1 MQKKFTVEL
10 VYSEKAN
17 VYYYFLLWHQF
28 LVFKTLHLP
37 AYFLECWARPPVS
50 WCGPILS
57 LTLAPHTWST
67 PTFEDCKQRQTVLKK
82 KKFESD
88 SSWKLVAIFNRI
100 ARTLSNTKLQ
110 VNKTELYHISCLLT
124 LLYMQQLNKTIFYLL
139 TKLSCTIL
147 SAFWLIKRLHY
158 NFILCSLPFDL
169 TESFSESLITVN
181 VATILQPK
189 GPQILQIGQ

>member
-1 MQKKFTVEL
+1 MSSLIILLSKMQKKFTVEL

-67 PTFEDCKQRQTVLKK
+67 PTFEDCKQRQKVLKK

-88 SSWKLVAIFNRI
+88 SSWKLVAIFNKI
-100 ARTLSNTKLQ
+100 AWILSNTKLQ

-124 LLYMQQLNKTIFYLL
+124 LLYMQQLNKTIFYLV
-139 TKLSCTIL
+139 TKL
-147 SAFWLIKRLHY
+147 
-158 NFILCSLPFDL
+158 
-169 TESFSESLITVN
+169 
-181 VATILQPK
+181 
-189 GPQILQIGQ
+189 